1 MTKTYQE
8 VLEAIQKAN
17 PELMKLEFGCKVEL
31 DDGDSSPVV
40 GTVTKAY
47 FPEWND
53 IVPYQIDFLHHPS
66 IKPTSASDY
75 PVYGVMGGGWEILGK
90 EPQLQDVCNAI
101 EESNFKLRDQFKF
114 EGFEEYED
122 TTIGDLVLILYN
134 FHLPFSQQD
143 ESLYTF
149 LHKILCQK

>member
-1 MTKTYQE
+1 MTKTYTE

-17 PELMKLEFGCKVEL
+17 EDLLKLEFGCKVILYGRSEPVTIVDNIGSSRFL
-31 DDGDSSPVV
+31 LSDG
-40 GTVTKAY
+40 
-47 FPEWND
+47 
-53 IVPYQIDFLHHPS
+53 
-66 IKPTSASDY
+66 TSH
-75 PVYGVMGGGWEILGK
+75 YGDLYNVDNYNKILGK

-101 EESNFKLRDQFKF
+101 EESNFKLRDQFKL
-114 EGFEEYED
+114 EGFEEYKD

-149 LHKILCQK
+149 LHKILCSSS

>member
-90 EPQLQDVCNAI
+90 EPQLQH
-101 EESNFKLRDQFKF
+101 
-114 EGFEEYED
+114 
-122 TTIGDLVLILYN
+122 VLIAMDGKLKSPFFQTSNEWELFLFHKYN
-134 FHLPFSQQD
+134 LSLPFSQQD

-149 LHKILCQK
+149 LHKILCG